1 MSLIKSLS
9 VGLRLDAS
17 SFNSDVNAPINHLA
31 RLNSAASDAQG
42 SISAIHSGDQGPI
55 NADAI
60 ALVTSQIAR
69 MGNQLKASFQ
79 AGFAPL
85 LKIESVVSTELD
97 KVGGTIT
104 TLARRIDAAMKIPGI
119 NQGFR
124 SVEAGLSSFGQIS
137 GQVLTQFGS
146 RLSPLGKLFLTLTR
160 QVSNLGSGTARELR
174 IAYNAFQIL
183 SAAGDVARKSLS
195 QLTNLSFIKPIQS
208 ASALAKTMSGPV
220 TSGVNAATGAVSGFL
235 GPLAVALGFFGFAF
249 KAVEFFK
256 GGISGAISLE
266 ETLNKTNEV
275 FGKSTGIVT
284 SQVDKLAKSFGF
296 VKGPLLDAASSI
308 GLVGEGAGYSQI
320 EAAKLSSTMLRLA
333 TDSVSFYN
341 VPLDEA
347 LEKLRSGLVGESEPL
362 RAFGVLLNEEAVT
375 AEAFRL
381 GLAKSK
387 DELDDRAKVAARAS
401 LIEQGLAAASGDLA
415 KTANSTANQF
425 RKGEGGFENFAT
437 SIGTLLL
444 PAVNAGIQ
452 AFNELQF
459 TVIETIESNKG
470 SIADFAEKLKQGFE
484 FAGSVVRNFDLY
496 WEISRFKITE
506 FVLNAKATLATIP
519 INLAIVGKYIATEW
533 YGLVGDGINAV
544 DRLFRN
550 LGTNIE
556 AFGLAVSKW
565 LLNPTQAFEP
575 KFIAVTEGIVATV
588 SKLPDLV
595 KPALV
600 SLQDEIDQRLGQ
612 IADREQ
618 KRAKNLNAAGSRA
631 KRPKALG
638 PEKEKGELGSEGPKF
653 SAALEVSSREAYSAI
668 VKAQNGSSSTAV
680 LRSVDQTGKQSLE
693 VQRKTLDVLNR
704 KVASVPFDIFSMA

>member
-235 GPLAVALGFFGFAF
+235 GPLAVAL
-249 KAVEFFK
+249 VS
-256 GGISGAISLE
+256 SG
-266 ETLNKTNEV
+266 
-275 FGKSTGIVT
+275 
-284 SQVDKLAKSFGF
+284 
-296 VKGPLLDAASSI
+296 
-308 GLVGEGAGYSQI
+308 
-320 EAAKLSSTMLRLA
+320 
-333 TDSVSFYN
+333 
-341 VPLDEA
+341 
-347 LEKLRSGLVGESEPL
+347 LRSKPWSFLRGEFPV
-362 RAFGVLLNEEAVT
+362 R
-375 AEAFRL
+375 FRL
-381 GLAKSK
+381 KKPLIKRTKYLANP
-387 DELDDRAKVAARAS
+387 
-401 LIEQGLAAASGDLA
+401 Q
-415 KTANSTANQF
+415 
-425 RKGEGGFENFAT
+425 
-437 SIGTLLL
+437 
-444 PAVNAGIQ
+444 
-452 AFNELQF
+452 
-459 TVIETIESNKG
+459 
-470 SIADFAEKLKQGFE
+470 
-484 FAGSVVRNFDLY
+484 
-496 WEISRFKITE
+496 
-506 FVLNAKATLATIP
+506 VL
-519 INLAIVGKYIATEW
+519 
-533 YGLVGDGINAV
+533 
-544 DRLFRN
+544 
-550 LGTNIE
+550 
-556 AFGLAVSKW
+556 
-565 LLNPTQAFEP
+565 
-575 KFIAVTEGIVATV
+575 
-588 SKLPDLV
+588 
-595 KPALV
+595 
-600 SLQDEIDQRLGQ
+600 
-612 IADREQ
+612 
-618 KRAKNLNAAGSRA
+618 
-631 KRPKALG
+631 
-638 PEKEKGELGSEGPKF
+638 
-653 SAALEVSSREAYSAI
+653 
-668 VKAQNGSSSTAV
+668 
-680 LRSVDQTGKQSLE
+680 
-693 VQRKTLDVLNR
+693 
-704 KVASVPFDIFSMA
+704 